1 MKTILESIAS
11 SFSIEFENE
20 KLHKH
25 EILAVKNL
33 VEVAKERIWV
43 ADHTDA
49 SEYNSLKFD
58 EFLSIEQVNVIK
70 QSITVLENLLKK
82 RSETNEIN

>member
-11 SFSIEFENE
+11 TFISNDD

-25 EILAVKNL
+25 ELLAMKNL

-43 ADHTDA
+43 ADNLDA
-49 SEYNSLKFD
+49 TEFDTIKFD
-58 EFLSIEQVNVIK
+58 ENLSVDQVQVIK
-70 QSITVLENLLKK
+70 QSIRVLQNFIDK
-82 RSETNEIN
+82 SEGK